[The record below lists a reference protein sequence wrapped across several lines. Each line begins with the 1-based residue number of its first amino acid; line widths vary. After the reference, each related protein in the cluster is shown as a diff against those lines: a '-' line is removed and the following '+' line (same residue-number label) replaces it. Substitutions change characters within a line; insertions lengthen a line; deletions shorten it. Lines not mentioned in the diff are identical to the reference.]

1 MNLEPL
7 NLSEHARNPDYY
19 NRDRDIAVAL
29 AWNAIKKTLSELGK
43 EKLFE
48 YIKSV
53 RLAEKSVVV
62 TTGKPIVNT
71 ELGHYRERLIL
82 EINMSLKTFQITPR
96 EKLRFL

>member
-1 MNLEPL
+1 MKPELI

-43 EKLFE
+43 EDLFG

-53 RLAEKSVVV
+53 RLTEKSIVI

-71 ELGHYRERLIL
+71 ELGHYREKFLT
-82 EINMSLKTFQITPR
+82 EINMSLKTFQVASR